1 METNF
6 FQGPRPCAIPKGD
19 LDMKTSFAGPR
30 RVTALAGLFALTLT
44 ASGAAMADSY
54 NIIFKTTR
62 DPTTILSCATG
73 GFTFTKTGAGSF
85 SPDSA
90 SAILSGCAL
99 PTFPTPANGSYTQ
112 GVAPNS
118 PLEVVVADVVTTE
131 PQGPNV
137 VGLTGTLQMTT
148 SAAGDCA
155 GAGTDTIPKTYTI
168 NFSQSGTSGGTFN
181 VTCTGDGSYTSATY
195 PYYVYN
201 TASSVPEPETLL
213 LVLLG
218 LGAMGW
224 VVRKSR
230 H

>member
-6 FQGPRPCAIPKGD
+6 FQGPRPCAIAKGD

-73 GFTFTKTGAGSF
+73 GFTFNKTTAETFPAST
-85 SPDSA
+85 A
-90 SAILSGCAL
+90 SATLTGCAP
-99 PTFPTPANGSYTQ
+99 PTFPTPANGSYTP
-112 GVAPNS
+112 GALN
-118 PLEVVVADVVTTE
+118 VVVADVVTTE

-148 SAAGDCA
+148 SAAGDCS
-155 GAGTDTIPKTYTI
+155 GAGTNTNPKTYTI

-181 VTCTGDGSYTSATY
+181 VTCSGDGTYTSATY
-195 PYYVYN
+195 PYYVRN